1 MKLLNLTFIFLF
13 TLNCSI
19 NKVSNT
25 HGLRFLENKF
35 EKIQLNKSNK
45 NDLRK
50 IIGPPSSVSKFD
62 DIWIYIERKKINQS
76 LVKLGKTK
84 INKNNI
90 IVLEFNKKGL
100 VSDKKLLNLDN
111 MNDLK
116 ILEKKTSKKFKQDN
130 FMFNF
135 LSTLR
140 EKINAPTRKKK
151 E

>member
-1 MKLLNLTFIFLF
+1 MKFIILFIFLF

-76 LVKLGKTK
+76 LVKLGKKK
-84 INKNNI
+84 IKKNNI